1 MSLFPENGRPIKR
14 RHVVLDDSK
23 IKIPLDKGWKRQTN
37 IHSYGR
43 RGIVGEV
50 WYFAPCGRKMKTIP
64 DVMRVG
70 VDCIQLVCC
79 LHLRSRVL
87 ESLSEGSRHARNGKL
102 SL

>member
-1 MSLFPENGRPIKR
+1 MNTLLHFSESGRPIKR

-64 DVMRVG
+64 DVMRVCET
-70 VDCIQLVCC
+70 VW
-79 LHLRSRVL
+79 
-87 ESLSEGSRHARNGKL
+87 SLTT
-102 SL
+102 SLF